1 MDKKHRYLFANYIQR
16 PRDPSKTHLKG
27 YIKDPNN
34 MKWDEIVGFSV
45 GLKRKDELN
54 SRIIIDIDGQKI
66 IKNTV
71 SDSDNWAQLM
81 DYYLKNYEQQ
91 VVDFLKR
98 TDRSTTTS

>member
-1 MDKKHRYLFANYIQR
+1 
-16 PRDPSKTHLKG
+16 
-27 YIKDPNN
+27 

-71 SDSDNWAQLM
+71 SNSNNWAQLM

-98 TDRSTTTS
+98 TNRSTTTS

>member
-1 MDKKHRYLFANYIQR
+1 
-16 PRDPSKTHLKG
+16 
-27 YIKDPNN
+27 

-71 SDSDNWAQLM
+71 SNSDNWAQLM

-98 TDRSTTTS
+98 TNRSTTTS